1 MTPTNQTILLVED
14 EEDDVFIMSRALK
27 DAQVAN
33 PLQVVTDGQ
42 KALDYLAGNGE
53 YADRTRF
60 PLPFLIF
67 LDLKLPYF
75 DGFEILT
82 RLRQQPALESIIVVV
97 LTSSAE
103 LRDKDR
109 AYQLGARSY
118 LIKPP
123 TVNTLNE
130 VFNALNSYWVSKAE
144 VTPIVSSNH

>member
-1 MTPTNQTILLVED
+1 MTTTDQTILLVED
-14 EEDDVFIMSRALK
+14 EEDDVFIMRRALK

-42 KALDYLAGNGE
+42 AALDYLTGNGE
-53 YADRTRF
+53 YADRTRY

-67 LDLKLPYF
+67 LDLKLPYY

-82 RLRQQPALESIIVVV
+82 RIRQQSALKSIIVVV

-123 TVNTLNE
+123 TVKTLNE
-130 VFNALNSYWVSKAE
+130 VFNALKSYWLSKAE
-144 VTPIVSSNH
+144 VTPIVASKN